1 MTLGSPAVYSDCAA
15 VHSRATMRI
24 FHTRFPSPFVIAVLL
39 LFMLAACGEPS
50 PGVVQFEARATPE
63 GPTTPTPTPTP
74 APSPTPTPTPEPTA
88 TPAPEPT
95 DTPTPTPTHT
105 PMPEEPGIL
114 TPQPD
119 EPIITQAPSFIS
131 SGDVH
136 TCALDLTSENMVSCW
151 GSEATGQSVVPPL
164 AVLNSSGVSSVSS
177 GDSHTCVLF
186 NDGTP
191 FCWGSENALVP
202 DGVRVAV
209 ISSGDN
215 HVCGLTTDGTP
226 ICWGSNDAGRATPPE
241 GERFAQIS
249 SGDRHTCGLRADGT
263 AACWGDN
270 TYGQMSTTPSGA
282 FTAIASGGDHT
293 CALSMEGNAVCWG
306 SNLSGQR
313 MAPPDEKFHS
323 ISSGGAHS
331 CGLRMSDGAPVC
343 WGQWGGAAVPQ
354 ATRLIQISCGRSYSC
369 GMVGEE
375 MVCQGEAHTCALGSD
390 GTITCWGSNSD
401 GQSTPPAS
409 LTGPGQSEDGTDAE
423 ATVEPTEGL
432 VVDGEVIPLPPPIPG
447 VPQPTS

>member
-1 MTLGSPAVYSDCAA
+1 
-15 VHSRATMRI
+15 MRI

-39 LFMLAACGEPS
+39 LFTLAACGEPS

-63 GPTTPTPTPTP
+63 GPSTPTPTP
-74 APSPTPTPTPEPTA
+74 APEATATPTPEPTD
-88 TPAPEPT
+88 TP
-95 DTPTPTPTHT
+95 TPTPTPTHT

-215 HVCGLTTDGTP
+215 HTCALRDDGAV
-226 ICWGSNDAGRATPPE
+226 ICWGSFD
-241 GERFAQIS
+241 
-249 SGDRHTCGLRADGT
+249 
-263 AACWGDN
+263 
-270 TYGQMSTTPSGA
+270 
-282 FTAIASGGDHT
+282 
-293 CALSMEGNAVCWG
+293 
-306 SNLSGQR
+306 
-313 MAPPDEKFHS
+313 
-323 ISSGGAHS
+323 
-331 CGLRMSDGAPVC
+331 
-343 WGQWGGAAVPQ
+343 VP
-354 ATRLIQISCGRSYSC
+354 
-369 GMVGEE
+369 
-375 MVCQGEAHTCALGSD
+375 
-390 GTITCWGSNSD
+390 
-401 GQSTPPAS
+401 
-409 LTGPGQSEDGTDAE
+409 
-423 ATVEPTEGL
+423 
-432 VVDGEVIPLPPPIPG
+432 
-447 VPQPTS
+447 